1 MEAGRYCVAA
11 RLASLLRAAIVT
23 RRIAICAPATPITR
37 EQAAK
42 VRALAREEFPQLEL
56 VFHEQCFIREGHFSG
71 SDAVRL
77 EAFLDCANDPDCEA
91 VWFAK
96 GGYGSNRL
104 LPDAIRRLA
113 PAAGEKTY
121 LGYSDG
127 GFLLGALYR
136 GGIGRQAHAPMVT
149 DIRRDGG
156 ETAVRRTLAWLAG
169 DHAGIEPHC
178 GGKPTAAFNL
188 TTLAMLIGTRFMPS
202 LKDHVLMVE
211 EVAEHLYAIDRL
223 FFHIT
228 ALLPGLAG
236 LRLGQVTDVPDN
248 DRPFGADAEGIARD
262 WCARA
267 GIPYLGRAEI
277 GHTSANRIVPFGL
290 ARSWTGA

>member
-1 MEAGRYCVAA
+1 M
-11 RLASLLRAAIVT
+11 T
-23 RRIAICAPATPITR
+23 QRIAICAPATPILR
-37 EQAAK
+37 EHAAA
-42 VRALAREEFPQLEL
+42 VTALADAEFPALEL
-56 VFHEQCFIREGHFSG
+56 AFHEQCFVEEGHFSG

-77 EAFLDCANDPDCEA
+77 AAFLDCANDPASQA

-104 LPDAIRRLA
+104 LPEALDQLE
-113 PAAGEKTY
+113 PAASDKTY
-121 LGYSDG
+121 FGYSDG

-136 GGIGRQAHAPMVT
+136 EGIGRQVHAPMPV
-149 DIRRDGG
+149 DIRREGG
-156 ETAVRRTLAWLAG
+156 EAAVRRTLAWLAA
-169 DHAGIEPHC
+169 DPAGIEPQC
-178 GGKPTAAFNL
+178 NGTPTAAFNL
-188 TTLAMLIGTRFMPS
+188 TTLAMLAGTRFMPD
-202 LKDHVLMVE
+202 LTGHVLMVE

-228 ALLPGLAG
+228 ALLPRLAG
-236 LRLGQVTDVPDN
+236 LRLGEITNVPEN

-267 GIPYLGRAEI
+267 GIPYLGRAQI

-290 ARSWTGA
+290 ARAPGGA